1 VIAARRAVVRAAAL
15 LAAITVALP
24 ALARAAD
31 PLPSA
36 AEIRANVRAAER
48 APNAYRETIVTTS
61 SDGTATTEQ
70 HLVRGA
76 DERTID
82 DSPPFHAESGIV
94 HGEHWL
100 QDENGV
106 TLDDRA
112 DPGRANKE
120 TFTTTVTRARAPAGA
135 YAIATL
141 NAKGWGRKEYVDPAT
156 WHVLRR
162 ERIIATGTV
171 ATTYD
176 DVRDDQGRAFAH
188 RWHVDN
194 AIAQTT
200 SDSRVTEYVPG
211 TVSDAELERP
221 ASRRTLV
228 TFPDGVTSVDLD
240 ADFAEHLYV
249 PVHVGGTDVEFVL
262 DSGASGIVVDANVA
276 RRAGLKLYGEHT
288 HVVAGRA
295 SYARAVAP
303 ELRVGSLAM
312 RDVMVGVIPLGWTG
326 RRGARIGGLLGF
338 DFLAQ
343 LGVTVDYEHRRVTVV
358 PGSAYAA
365 PAAPQTTALVARFG
379 RGIPLVTASFDGA
392 VAERIGLD
400 TGADGS
406 FLLFDY
412 FTRRNPSA
420 LPQGPT
426 TGFDGPGAQTGVG
439 GAFSTSLVLAGTIE
453 LGQFALPAVLGARVT
468 SERSYAQDIDGV
480 IGARVLR
487 WFTVGFDYAHERVY
501 LTLNAEGRAKLGL

>member
-1 VIAARRAVVRAAAL
+1 VSACAAGRLLRAFAL
-15 LAAITVALP
+15 VFALNAP
-24 ALARAAD
+24 AFARADDAV
-31 PLPSA
+31 PSA
-36 AEIRANVRAAER
+36 VEIRANVRAAER
-48 APNAYRETIVTTS
+48 EPNAYRETIVTTS
-61 SDGTATTEQ
+61 SDGTATTER

-82 DSPPFHAESGIV
+82 DSPPFHAEAGVV
-94 HGEHWL
+94 HGERWL

-120 TFTTTVTRARAPAGA
+120 ALTTTVTRVRAPAGA

-162 ERIIATGTV
+162 ERIVATGVV

-176 DVRDDQGRAFAH
+176 DVRDDQGRVFAH

-221 ASRRTLV
+221 ASRRALV
-228 TFPDGVTSVDLD
+228 AFPDGVTSVDLP
-240 ADFAEHLYV
+240 ADFAEHVYV
-249 PVHVGGTDVEFVL
+249 PVRIGRTEVEFVL
-262 DSGASGIVVDANVA
+262 DSGASGIVLDANVA
-276 RRAGLKLYGEHT
+276 RRAGLRLYGEHA

-295 SYARAVAP
+295 TYARAVVP
-303 ELRVGSLAM
+303 ELRVGPLAM
-312 RDVMVGVIPLGWTG
+312 RDVMAGVIPLGWTG
-326 RRGARIGGLLGF
+326 KRSSRIGGLLGF

-343 LGVTVDYEHRRVTVV
+343 LGVTLDYEHRRITVV
-358 PGSAYAA
+358 PGAAYVA
-365 PAAPQTTALVARFG
+365 PASPQTTALAARFG

-392 VAERIGLD
+392 VAERVGLD

-420 LPQGPT
+420 LPQGPS
-426 TGFDGPGAQTGVG
+426 TGFDGPGAQVGVG
-439 GAFSTSLVLAGTIE
+439 GAFSTSLVFAGTIE
-453 LGQFALPAVLGARVT
+453 LGQFALPAVIGARVT

-480 IGARVLR
+480 IGGKVLR

-501 LTLNAEGRAKLGL
+501 LTPNAEGRAKLGL

>member
-1 VIAARRAVVRAAAL
+1 MIGARRAAAL
-15 LAAITVALP
+15 LAALTVALP
-24 ALARAAD
+24 ALARGAD
-31 PLPSA
+31 ALPSA
-36 AEIRANVRAAER
+36 AEIRASVRAAEHE
-48 APNAYRETIVTTS
+48 PSAYRETIVTTS
-61 SDGTATTEQ
+61 SDGTETTER
-70 HLVRGA
+70 HLVRGP

-94 HGEHWL
+94 HGERWL

-112 DPGRANKE
+112 DPGHANKE
-120 TFTTTVTRARAPAGA
+120 TFTTTVTRARTPAGA

-141 NAKGWGRKEYVDPAT
+141 NAKGYGRKEYVDPAS
-156 WHVLRR
+156 WRVLRR

-171 ATTYD
+171 TTTYD
-176 DVRDDQGRAFAH
+176 DVRDDQGRVFAH

-194 AIAQTT
+194 AIAKTT
-200 SDSRVTEYVPG
+200 SDSRVTEYAPG
-211 TVSDAELERP
+211 PVGDAELERP
-221 ASRRTLV
+221 ASRRALV
-228 TFPDGVTSVDLD
+228 TFPDGVSSVDLP
-240 ADFAEHLYV
+240 ADFAEHVYV
-249 PVHVGGTDVEFVL
+249 PVRIGGTDVEFVL

-276 RRAGLKLYGEHT
+276 RRANLKTYGEHG

-295 SYARAVAP
+295 TYARAVAP
-303 ELRVGSLAM
+303 ELRAGSLAM
-312 RDVMVGVIPLGWTG
+312 HDVMVGVIPLGWTG
-326 RRGARIGGLLGF
+326 RRGGRIGGLLGF

-343 LGVTVDYEHRRVTVV
+343 LGVTIDYEHRRVTVV
-358 PGSAYAA
+358 PGSAYAV
-365 PAAPQTTALVARFG
+365 PAAPDTIALDARFG
-379 RGIPLVTASFDGA
+379 RGIPLVTATFDGA

-400 TGADGS
+400 TGASGS

-420 LPQGPT
+420 LPEGPT

-439 GAFSTSLVLAGTIE
+439 GAFSTSIVLAGTIE
-453 LGQFALPAVLGARVT
+453 LGRFALPAVLGARVT

-480 IGARVLR
+480 IGDKVLR

-501 LTLNAEGRAKLGL
+501 LTPNAEGRAKLGL